1 MLQKIQL
8 RINWFGE
15 SWHSPVRQL
24 ENSDVCVCVCV
35 CICVCVH
42 SMQEIGVYCKC
53 VDPLGKGRRQSCP
66 ERTKKTA

>member
-24 ENSDVCVCVCV
+24 ENSDVCVCVSVCVSVCV
-35 CICVCVH
+35 CIQC
-42 SMQEIGVYCKC
+42 
-53 VDPLGKGRRQSCP
+53 RRLVFTVNVLI
-66 ERTKKTA
+66 R